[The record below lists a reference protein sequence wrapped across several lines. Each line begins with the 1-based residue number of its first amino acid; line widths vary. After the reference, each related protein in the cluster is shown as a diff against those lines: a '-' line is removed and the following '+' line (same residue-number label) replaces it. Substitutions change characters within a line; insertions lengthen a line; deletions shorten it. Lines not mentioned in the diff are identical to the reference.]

1 MSVEEFRNSCP
12 WDRNEDFYRGSFNCA
27 RGQLNHA
34 IESLGFAIE
43 YFVDTE
49 DPDYKEFDS
58 CILRLMASLN
68 RIEDR
73 MSRIEAIEDEK
84 EANE

>member
-12 WDRNEDFYRGSFNCA
+12 GDRNEEFYRGSLICA
-27 RGQLNHA
+27 KGNLYHA

-43 YFVDTE
+43 YFVDTD

-58 CILRLMASLN
+58 CILRLVNSLN
-68 RIEDR
+68 RIEAR
-73 MSRIEAIEDEK
+73 ISRQKDE
-84 EANE
+84 EC

>member
-12 WDRNEDFYRGSFNCA
+12 GDRNEDFYRGSFNCA

-34 IESLGFAIE
+34 IESIGFAIE
-43 YFVDTE
+43 YFIDDE

-58 CILRLMASLN
+58 CIFKLMASLN
-68 RIEDR
+68 GIENRIR
-73 MSRIEAIEDEK
+73 RK
-84 EANE
+84 